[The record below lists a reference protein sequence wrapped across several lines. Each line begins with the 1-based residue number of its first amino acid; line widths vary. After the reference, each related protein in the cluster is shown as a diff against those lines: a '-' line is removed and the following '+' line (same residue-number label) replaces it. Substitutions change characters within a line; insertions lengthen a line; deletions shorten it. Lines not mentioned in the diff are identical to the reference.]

1 MALDMVVQGVA
12 VKRRGPLVTWLL
24 ILVTLGIY
32 GLFHWYYMNREVRDF
47 SAAAGA
53 PIGNSPG
60 KSVLAIFPGFIL
72 IVPVIWT
79 WVTTA
84 TRVREVRRIVLAG
97 SVCAV
102 QLPLQPS
109 APLPAGIAQFHLGH
123 GRRNL
128 RGGCSCA
135 TAARRLRTDRI
146 TRRCALPRASSV

>member
-97 SVCAV
+97 APGEEPSVGLSVLFSFLYSLQHPYLQASLNSTWDMAGATSAV
-102 QLPLQPS
+102 
-109 APLPAGIAQFHLGH
+109 A
-123 GRRNL
+123 
-128 RGGCSCA
+128 A
-135 TAARRLRTDRI
+135 TAPPPPAD
-146 TRRCALPRASSV
+146 